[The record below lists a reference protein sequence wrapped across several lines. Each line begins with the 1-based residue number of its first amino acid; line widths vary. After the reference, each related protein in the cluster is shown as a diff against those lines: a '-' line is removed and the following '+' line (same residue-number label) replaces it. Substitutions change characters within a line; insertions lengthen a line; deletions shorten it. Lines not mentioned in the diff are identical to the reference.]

1 MDVYKSTRGV
11 DREEICFQVCF
22 YVIYTIVHNMVLIL
36 HHKGNMWTPIE
47 FSSRY
52 HFFSG
57 WTQKD
62 SPTWH
67 MQTPPWIKIENLMSH
82 PEGHQAGTWP
92 NGKCKAIAQGHAF
105 QAKLLHFPFH
115 EFKSGAF
122 MLLLCCVLIGKKKSS
137 FKPVL
142 HLLPIFPMFF
152 LLPPPF
158 LLFFQ
163 KAFVK

>member
-1 MDVYKSTRGV
+1 
-11 DREEICFQVCF
+11 
-22 YVIYTIVHNMVLIL
+22 
-36 HHKGNMWTPIE
+36 
-47 FSSRY
+47 
-52 HFFSG
+52 
-57 WTQKD
+57 
-62 SPTWH
+62 
-67 MQTPPWIKIENLMSH
+67 MSH

-92 NGKCKAIAQGHAF
+92 NGKCKAIPQGHAF